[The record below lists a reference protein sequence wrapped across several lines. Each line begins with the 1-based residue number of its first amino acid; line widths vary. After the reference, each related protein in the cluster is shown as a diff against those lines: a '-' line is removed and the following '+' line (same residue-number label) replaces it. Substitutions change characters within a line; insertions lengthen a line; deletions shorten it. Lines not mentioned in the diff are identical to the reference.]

1 LISLPHGCQNRVSLK
16 IKRVDLIEEQDKSTS
31 VQLSGASGLVSI
43 SGGVYSAA
51 TILCL
56 YVSISFLDLWA
67 FVPSWIQAIFYLAAI
82 LGCAGFIMLGV
93 SGRINKAGTL
103 LKSGFCL
110 SALAASVILFV
121 NYQDFSRLSELAVKP
136 RALFDYP
143 SAEIKITVTAPLYLK
158 EDTVTIDFKKPD
170 EIKTALN
177 PIYEG
182 SVLDV
187 HVKGIKWAP
196 KIELSDGAII
206 SFEEMPDGSFKASAK
221 IDNQNFWSLKQG
233 AFTIASWPIDLI
245 DDPAPVINQFA
256 LEDYKNNK
264 GYLALKVEVKDD
276 RKIMKTS
283 VGLID
288 AAGVQSDIKNLK
300 ASKIEAYKNIFYL
313 DFTSSDHAGET
324 LDLVL
329 SVEDEAGQISTAVIH
344 KVQIPEKFYKNEIAS
359 KLISLHREL
368 AKPDYE
374 LNSIARQIR
383 ALGLLTE
390 NEFLPPVYYMAMQ
403 SAYRRLSDPVYP
415 TDREMARNLLWDIAQ
430 KLEDS
435 ELGPIENSLLDSLD
449 HLKLSINQKKEVLD
463 IRENLR
469 EVDKLFQDYV
479 YATYT
484 TTSANYPLDIDIG
497 ALRKL
502 YSYILTFSDQGK
514 YYNAALIV
522 DFMRKGLVQNDDLI
536 FGKGGLG
543 NYFALSESQKI
554 IDNLI
559 AIQKTLL
566 ASSFNDQ
573 MRVKLASTMREK
585 SGLDLRNNSQEKKI
599 SQKHS
604 QILLQT
610 KVGNAV
616 KLLGEK
622 ISFTG
627 DSSDYLIQNASELV
641 EEILAGMKKSEINQ
655 VTQDQTELITVMSNL
670 KRVLNRPILQ
680 SPELQNIMKEITSA
694 PVL

>member
-1 LISLPHGCQNRVSLK
+1 M
-16 IKRVDLIEEQDKSTS
+16 
-31 VQLSGASGLVSI
+31 
-43 SGGVYSAA
+43 
-51 TILCL
+51 
-56 YVSISFLDLWA
+56 
-67 FVPSWIQAIFYLAAI
+67 QAIFYLAVI
-82 LGCAGFIMLGV
+82 LGCSAFIMLGV
-93 SGRINKAGTL
+93 SGRIKEAGSV
-103 LKSGFCL
+103 LKSCFYL
-110 SALAASVILFV
+110 SSLAAILILFV
-121 NYQDFSRLSELAVKP
+121 NSQDFSRLSELALKP

-143 SAEIKITVTAPLYLK
+143 SAEIKVTVTAPLYLK
-158 EDTVTIDFKKPD
+158 QDTVTIDFKKPD
-170 EIKTALN
+170 EIKAAIN
-177 PIYEG
+177 PVYEG
-182 SVLDV
+182 SVLDL
-187 HVKGIKWAP
+187 HVKGLKWAP
-196 KIELSDGAII
+196 EITMSDGVVIP
-206 SFEEMPDGSFKASAK
+206 FEEMSDGSFKASAK
-221 IDNQNFWSLKQG
+221 IDKQNLWSLKQG
-233 AFTIASWPIDLI
+233 AFTIASWPIILI

-256 LEDYKNNK
+256 IEDNKNSK
-264 GYLALKVEVKDD
+264 GYLALKVDVNDD

-288 AAGVQSDIKNLK
+288 SNGVKSDIKNLMV
-300 ASKIEAYKNIFYL
+300 SEIEAYKNIFYL
-313 DFTSSDHAGET
+313 DFTGSDHSGET
-324 LDLVL
+324 VDLAL
-329 SVEDEAGQISTAVIH
+329 SVEDEAGQVSTAVIH
-344 KVQIPEKFYKNEIAS
+344 KVQIPEKFYKNEIAG

-368 AKPDYE
+368 AKPDYQ

-390 NEFLPPVYYMAMQ
+390 NEFLPPIYYMAMQ

-415 TDREMARNLLWDIAQ
+415 TDRETARNLLWDIAQ

-435 ELGPIENSLLDSLD
+435 ELGPIENGLLESLD
-449 HLKLSINQKKEVLD
+449 KLTLSINQNKEVLE

-469 EVDKLFQDYV
+469 EVDKLFHDYV

-484 TTSANYPLDIDIG
+484 STSANYPLDIDIG

-522 DFMRKGLVQNDDLI
+522 DFMRKGIVQNDDLI
-536 FGKGGLG
+536 LGKGGLG

-573 MRVKLASTMREK
+573 MKVKLASTMRQK
-585 SGLDLRNNSQEKKI
+585 SGLDLRNNDQEKNI

-627 DSSDYLIQNASELV
+627 DSSGYLIQNASELV
-641 EEILAGMKKSEINQ
+641 EEILAGMRKSEINQ
-655 VTQDQTELITVMSNL
+655 VTEDQTELITVMSNL
-670 KRVLNRPILQ
+670 KRVLNRPMLK

-694 PVL
+694 PIM

>member
-1 LISLPHGCQNRVSLK
+1 
-16 IKRVDLIEEQDKSTS
+16 
-31 VQLSGASGLVSI
+31 
-43 SGGVYSAA
+43 
-51 TILCL
+51 
-56 YVSISFLDLWA
+56 
-67 FVPSWIQAIFYLAAI
+67 
-82 LGCAGFIMLGV
+82 MLGI
-93 SGRINKAGTL
+93 SGRIKKAGTV
-103 LKSGFCL
+103 LKSGFLL
-110 SALAASVILFV
+110 SALAAILILFI
-121 NYQDFSRLSELAVKP
+121 NGPDFPRLSELALKP

-143 SAEIKITVTAPLYLK
+143 AAEIKVTVTAPLYLK
-158 EDTVTIDFKKPD
+158 QDSITIDFKKPD
-170 EIKTALN
+170 DIKTAIN

-182 SVLDV
+182 SILDV
-187 HVKGIKWAP
+187 HVKGLKWAP
-196 KIELSDGAII
+196 KITFSDGEVIP
-206 SFEEMPDGSFKASAK
+206 FEEMTDGSFKASAK
-221 IDNQNFWSLKQG
+221 IDKQDSWSIKQG
-233 AFTIASWPIDLI
+233 SYTISSWPIFLI
-245 DDPAPVINQFA
+245 DDPAPVINQFT
-256 LEDYKNNK
+256 LEDYKNSK
-264 GYLALKVEVKDD
+264 GYLALKVDVKDD

-288 AAGVQSDIKNLK
+288 ATGVKSDVKDLMVHEID
-300 ASKIEAYKNIFYL
+300 AYQNIFYL
-313 DFTSSDHAGET
+313 DYTGSDHSGET
-324 LDLVL
+324 VDLAL
-329 SVEDEAGQISTAVIH
+329 SLEDEAGQVSTAVI
-344 KVQIPEKFYKNEIAS
+344 KNVQIPEKFYKNEIAG

-368 AKPDYE
+368 AKPEYE

-383 ALGLLTE
+383 ALGMLTE
-390 NEFLPPVYYMAMQ
+390 NELLPPIYYMAMQ

-415 TDREMARNLLWDIAQ
+415 TDRETARNLLWDIAQ

-435 ELGPIENSLLDSLD
+435 ELGPIENGLLDSLD
-449 HLKLSINQKKEVLD
+449 KLSLSINQKKEVLE

-469 EVDKLFQDYV
+469 EVDKLFHDYSF
-479 YATYT
+479 ATYT
-484 TTSANYPLDIDIG
+484 STSANYPLDIDIG

-502 YSYILTFSDQGK
+502 YNYILTFSDQGK

-536 FGKGGLG
+536 LGKGGLG

-573 MRVKLASTMREK
+573 MREKLERNMRQK
-585 SGLDLRNNSQEKKI
+585 SGLDLRNNSLEKKI

-627 DSSDYLIQNASELV
+627 DSSGYLIQNATDLV
-641 EEILAGMKKSEINQ
+641 EEILVGMKKSEINQ
-655 VTQDQTELITVMSNL
+655 VTEDQTELITVMSNL
-670 KRVLNRPILQ
+670 KRVLNKPILK
-680 SPELQNIMKEITSA
+680 SPELQNIMKEINSA
-694 PVL
+694 PVM